1 MKYEELTEESI
12 TRRVEEIIERVRILQ
27 GPTFKLI
34 KVGKLNGKQ
43 TKIYCKCDIHGIV
56 VETTYAKLKD
66 TYRMGCPECEKEELR
81 NSTNTQ
87 WWKSPEK
94 STELVLNTI
103 DKLKL
108 LGQDLEFIGVDLQ
121 DPNLFKDTIFNIII
135 RCKKHNEIGKT
146 RISRFLRKGW
156 NCKKCSAEITRRC
169 VTLSPEEAYRRAVEN
184 KKFDYDYS
192 RILTE
197 YSTYEG
203 KVTLICPI
211 HGPFV
216 VNYNTIL
223 RGLAVCPQCYEEY
236 NRIGSE
242 NIVYSKLLKYFSPQD
257 IDRKYK
263 IPVKSSLLQ
272 QTVLTPDFYIK
283 STNQVI
289 EFNGLQH
296 YKFVEYFH
304 INLDG
309 FIKQVLRDNYLE
321 EYCLKNN
328 ISLIKI
334 PWVDRNRIDEIL
346 ETLLLSKKDITTT
359 IRPSLLPIPYH
370 NIT

>member
-1 MKYEELTEESI
+1 M
-12 TRRVEEIIERVRILQ
+12 
-27 GPTFKLI
+27 
-34 KVGKLNGKQ
+34 
-43 TKIYCKCDIHGIV
+43 
-56 VETTYAKLKD
+56 
-66 TYRMGCPECEKEELR
+66 
-81 NSTNTQ
+81 
-87 WWKSPEK
+87 
-94 STELVLNTI
+94 
-103 DKLKL
+103 
-108 LGQDLEFIGVDLQ
+108 
-121 DPNLFKDTIFNIII
+121 
-135 RCKKHNEIGKT
+135 
-146 RISRFLRKGW
+146 
-156 NCKKCSAEITRRC
+156 
-169 VTLSPEEAYRRAVEN
+169 
-184 KKFDYDYS
+184 
-192 RILTE
+192 
-197 YSTYEG
+197 
-203 KVTLICPI
+203 
-211 HGPFV
+211 
-216 VNYNTIL
+216 
-223 RGLAVCPQCYEEY
+223 CPQCYEEY